1 MAADNKAEKG
11 AFRRRGRIAWT
22 LVAAMLL
29 VGLAPLAL
37 MAWRQVQFN
46 RVALATAQQEY
57 QQLVAETIARDTDVR
72 VDGLRSE
79 LLRIAQTA
87 ASGTLARSK
96 PIEPL
101 LRQSLTDVVDGRM
114 PYLRYDYFQGS
125 KVRTVDAGE
134 LPDSLRPI
142 FEDGLTG
149 TVELLAELATSRPDT
164 TILSDPILVG
174 RNKRAHVVISAP
186 LISEGRFRGVLSS
199 LVDLQGVWASVVSN
213 RWNGHTIFAVDR
225 HGKIFASNSLQRLKP
240 GFDVTESALVER
252 FLTAARVGRETM
264 PFTDIVDG
272 EPTEFLG
279 SYEVTRERWGI
290 FIQAPVSD
298 VYRPVEA
305 MIESTWNTALLVLL
319 LCGLVS
325 WFFARTLSHPIGR
338 LAWASTRFAGGD
350 LATRVSIR
358 SRNEIGELAH
368 TFNSMADDIEE
379 QIRRL
384 KRAARENHE
393 LFMGTIRAM
402 AQAIDAKDP
411 YTRGHSMRV
420 NRYSVIIAR
429 ELGLRGAQLREIH
442 VSSLMHDVGKIGI
455 HDKILQKPGKLTD
468 EEFEVMKTHTVLG
481 ANIVAPIRQMKRII
495 PGLRW
500 HHERMN
506 GQGYPDGLQGA
517 DIPLMARIIAVADTF
532 DAITTHRPYQTAM
545 TFEEAL
551 KVLERL
557 KGAALDGKI
566 VEAFFAAYEKGLI
579 RVEDDDD
586 NVFVDTELELAAPP
600 Q

>member
-1 MAADNKAEKG
+1 
-11 AFRRRGRIAWT
+11 
-22 LVAAMLL
+22 
-29 VGLAPLAL
+29 
-37 MAWRQVQFN
+37 
-46 RVALATAQQEY
+46 
-57 QQLVAETIARDTDVR
+57 
-72 VDGLRSE
+72 
-79 LLRIAQTA
+79 
-87 ASGTLARSK
+87 
-96 PIEPL
+96 
-101 LRQSLTDVVDGRM
+101 
-114 PYLRYDYFQGS
+114 
-125 KVRTVDAGE
+125 
-134 LPDSLRPI
+134 
-142 FEDGLTG
+142 
-149 TVELLAELATSRPDT
+149 
-164 TILSDPILVG
+164 
-174 RNKRAHVVISAP
+174 
-186 LISEGRFRGVLSS
+186 
-199 LVDLQGVWASVVSN
+199 
-213 RWNGHTIFAVDR
+213 
-225 HGKIFASNSLQRLKP
+225 
-240 GFDVTESALVER
+240 
-252 FLTAARVGRETM
+252 
-264 PFTDIVDG
+264 
-272 EPTEFLG
+272 
-279 SYEVTRERWGI
+279 
-290 FIQAPVSD
+290 
-298 VYRPVEA
+298 
-305 MIESTWNTALLVLL
+305 
-319 LCGLVS
+319 
-325 WFFARTLSHPIGR
+325 
-338 LAWASTRFAGGD
+338 
-350 LATRVSIR
+350 
-358 SRNEIGELAH
+358 
-368 TFNSMADDIEE
+368 MADDIEE

-420 NRYSVIIAR
+420 NRYSVILGR

-481 ANIVAPIRQMKRII
+481 ANIVAPIGQMKRII

-586 NVFVDTELELAAPP
+586 NVFVDAELELTAPP